1 MNRFTLCLF
10 VLLCLLSSQAP
21 ADTFTWQGDLDREW
35 GSLTFGGFPPVVNTN
50 WSPSGIPEAGD
61 TARFDG
67 SGAGSVF
74 VGGPTGTVRAVDRLE
89 FAGPASYELARHD
102 FFGGQLILGGGGLH
116 SDGRASHLISTG
128 VILDADQTWRVLH
141 SAPLS
146 IDGPIAGGGRTLTKT
161 GSGVLELTPEP
172 GSTLGQLVSAEGD
185 TRIVGGN
192 LTLEHDTFRPGALSV
207 TRGETVIEGGAS
219 VHAVGLQYGGIS
231 VDNDDYLHTELRIS
245 GSETSLT
252 ADGRF
257 TVGVDGLGTA
267 VVENGAQAT
276 VGGSIVLG
284 DFFDSLG
291 VLRIQDAGRVTTP
304 ETYVGLESG
313 ARGRLTLGGGGA
325 RLVTE
330 RLRIGGFDEF
340 GGAGEVFIGSGG
352 VIETG
357 WAELN
362 SMDSEIVV
370 AGGQLVAGLL
380 THRSD
385 RNRPLQLADPGDGRS
400 ALVVGSSDAS
410 WFWGLP
416 ITDFAGQAGGIEKV
430 GEGTFI
436 LAGVNSFT
444 GSLIVSEGGVEFR
457 DTALLGAGDPIRV
470 ASGARLTSAINLP
483 RPIDAD
489 GEVIARA
496 SILLGD
502 ATRTDGFRAG
512 SIDAAGHDLVLLD
525 RDMAELTSGDTLL
538 AGGSLGTV
546 HGLRIGAEARIAGF
560 GEIAGPVTND
570 GAIDGTD
577 PDNPI
582 TLGGIVGGGGDFL
595 GHLVFTGLFEPG
607 ESPATVTMGSP
618 TFAGSNTLRLE
629 LGGVE
634 DGLFD
639 RLAIGGEATL
649 GGALDVLAIDGYTP
663 TPGDA
668 FELLVTDGAG
678 RLTGAFDRVY
688 LPTLRDGLDWRTDST
703 STGLTLTVVPEP
715 GTVVLVVGGLA
726 LLWRGRRGHG
736 GL

>member
-1 MNRFTLCLF
+1 MKRFTLCLF
-10 VLLCLLSSQAP
+10 VLPCLLSSQAP
-21 ADTFTWQGDLDREW
+21 ADTFTWQGDLDSQW
-35 GSLTFGGFPPVVNTN
+35 GSLTVGGFPPTVNTN

-74 VGGPTGTVRAVDRLE
+74 VGGPTGIIRAVDRLE

-102 FFGGQLILGGGGLH
+102 LFGGQLILGGGGLH

-128 VILDADQTWRVLH
+128 VILDADQTWRVLR

-161 GSGVLELTPEP
+161 GPGVVKLTPAP
-172 GSTLGQLVSAEGD
+172 GSTLGQLVSAGGD
-185 TRIVGGN
+185 TRIVGGE
-192 LTLEHDTFRPGALSV
+192 LAFEHDSFFPEALSV
-207 TRGETVIEGGAS
+207 TGGEVVIEGGAS
-219 VHAVGLQYGGIS
+219 VRAVGRQFGNVS
-231 VDNDDYLHTELRIS
+231 VDDETRFGADLRID
-245 GSETSLT
+245 GADTSLIV
-252 ADGRF
+252 DRRF
-257 TVGVDGLGTA
+257 AVGNRGFGVA
-267 VVENGAQAT
+267 IVENGAQVTAGE
-276 VGGSIVLG
+276 VRVADL
-284 DFFDSLG
+284 DDSVG
-291 VLRIQDAGRVTTP
+291 VLSIRDGGQLTTP
-304 ETYVGLESG
+304 VTNLGQVIGSE
-313 ARGRLTLGGGGA
+313 GRLNVGGGGA

-352 VIETG
+352 VVESD
-357 WAELN
+357 WVELT
-362 SMDSEIVV
+362 SLESELIV
-370 AGGQLVAGLL
+370 GGGRLVAGAI
-380 THRSD
+380 THRS
-385 RNRPLQLADPGDGRS
+385 NRALPLQLANPSDGRS

-410 WFWGLP
+410 WFWDLH

-470 ASGARLTSAINLP
+470 TPGARLTSAINLP

-489 GEVIARA
+489 GDLVARA

-512 SIDAAGHDLVLLD
+512 GIDAAGHDLVLLD

-546 HGLRIGAEARIAGF
+546 HGLRIGADARVEGF
-560 GEIAGPVTND
+560 GEIAGPVTNE

-577 PDNPI
+577 PDDPL

-595 GHLVFTGLFEPG
+595 GNLVFTGLFEPG
-607 ESPATVTMGSP
+607 ESPATVSMGSP

-629 LGGVE
+629 LGGAE
-634 DGLFD
+634 EGLFD
-639 RLAIGGEATL
+639 RLAIGGEAIL
-649 GGALDVLAIDGYTP
+649 GGSLEVLALDGYTP

-668 FELLVTDGAG
+668 FDLLVTDDAG
-678 RLTGAFDRVY
+678 RLNGAFDRVY
-688 LPTLRDGLDWRTDST
+688 LPTLRDGLDWRTVST
-703 STGLTLTVVPEP
+703 PTGLTLTVVPEP
-715 GTVVLVVGGLA
+715 ATVLLIVGGVT